1 MVATLPPQKQEFV
14 FFHGKS
20 FYRFPVP
27 FVFLHPFLI
36 AEGTENFLMNSF
48 CLKHL
53 KNFPRHFLKTVIT
66 YKETRSSWHSLS
78 LGDCQILTFL

>member
-36 AEGTENFLMNSF
+36 AEGTEDFLMSSF

-53 KNFPRHFLKTVIT
+53 KKFSKT
-66 YKETRSSWHSLS
+66 LS
-78 LGDCQILTFL
+78 KDSYYLQRDKKLLAFIKFG